1 MEQFCVE
8 LISKMKKSIDFGI
21 SAKQSYMH
29 VLWHHHFI
37 ERSEVSKNVF
47 TREIDLRWQILL
59 KIPNDLPGTS
69 ELLHIHFWSLFMC
82 QAFIQKSEKSRK
94 SSKLYQSGKD
104 FPWFTSIKKTNAI
117 VFDV

>member
-29 VLWHHHFI
+29 VLWHQQVI

-47 TREIDLRWQILL
+47 TRETGLGWQILL
-59 KIPNDLPGTS
+59 KIETTFLEQVINITTRVY
-69 ELLHIHFWSLFMC
+69 
-82 QAFIQKSEKSRK
+82 K
-94 SSKLYQSGKD
+94 
-104 FPWFTSIKKTNAI
+104 
-117 VFDV
+117 